1 VSAPQPRDRVSIRS
15 HFERFPATVKGAF
28 VVRGEDPDPHQVA
41 IKAARAVAA
50 DGAAGRSLELAPV
63 VLDAPPHMDVF
74 VPFELSVSDLEPG
87 WYGLECD
94 ADVDGI
100 PDTFPPT
107 RRFVVP
113 WPRGTVRRG
122 AVPVR
127 GTLEGGGH
135 TVEVQSVDCT
145 GDSIVVHVVADPPD
159 APALRLSANGKQ
171 LPVVRTALDE
181 RTGRGTVSAY
191 PLLRSHSKL
200 SISLAGARATRLDV
214 SLP

>member
-1 VSAPQPRDRVSIRS
+1 MSAPRPRDRVSIRS

-41 IKAARAVAA
+41 IRAARAVAA
-50 DGAAGRSLELAPV
+50 DGSSRRSLDLAPV

-74 VPFELSVSDLEPG
+74 VPFELSVSELEPG

-94 ADVDGI
+94 ADVDGV
-100 PDTFPPT
+100 PEAFPPT
-107 RRFVVP
+107 RHFVVP

-122 AVPVR
+122 AVPIR
-127 GTLEGGGH
+127 GTLESPGR
-135 TVEVQSVDCT
+135 TVEIQSVDCT

-159 APALRLSANGKQ
+159 DPSLRLSANGKQ
-171 LPVVRTALDE
+171 LAVVRTVVDE
-181 RTGRGTVSAY
+181 RSGRGTVSAY

-200 SISLAGARATRLDV
+200 SISLAGARATPLDV